1 MDRST
6 SAIEIISK
14 SGKGGGKKMIKLKDK
29 LHVKGLDISIYS
41 SGFENEFIS
50 LTDIAKYKNEDDPR
64 YVIQNWMRNKNTIEL
79 LGVWEQLHNPNF
91 NRVQFEAV
99 KKEAGSN
106 RFVLTPLKWIWHKNN
121 QDKIGNIRDY
131 ASIQQLLV
139 LANME
144 SYNAIL
150 IKKGLRQSERIIQLR
165 ELAIQQLNSLLSIS
179 NFPKL
184 IKKQ

>member
-1 MDRST
+1 MLNVVLFGQT
-6 SAIEIISK
+6 S
-14 SGKGGGKKMIKLKDK
+14 
-29 LHVKGLDISIYS
+29 
-41 SGFENEFIS
+41 
-50 LTDIAKYKNEDDPR
+50 
-64 YVIQNWMRNKNTIEL
+64 
-79 LGVWEQLHNPNF
+79 
-91 NRVQFEAV
+91 
-99 KKEAGSN
+99 KE
-106 RFVLTPLKWIWHKNN
+106 WHKNN

>member
-1 MDRST
+1 MLNVVLFGQT
-6 SAIEIISK
+6 SKQWHNNNA
-14 SGKGGGKKMIKLKDK
+14 
-29 LHVKGLDISIYS
+29 
-41 SGFENEFIS
+41 
-50 LTDIAKYKNEDDPR
+50 
-64 YVIQNWMRNKNTIEL
+64 NK
-79 LGVWEQLHNPNF
+79 P
-91 NRVQFEAV
+91 
-99 KKEAGSN
+99 
-106 RFVLTPLKWIWHKNN
+106 
-121 QDKIGNIRDY
+121 GNIRDY

-150 IKKGLRQSERIIQLR
+150 IKKGLGQSERIIQLR